1 MPSDIK
7 PFRLAGNIYFVGT
20 YKASSHLI
28 DTGDGLILI
37 DTGYEETAPI
47 VAESVAALGFDI
59 RDVKYILHSHGHYDH
74 TDGTPHIVGLTGAKT
89 FLAKQDV
96 KYLKGWIPD
105 EFYSDGQIIS
115 LGNTSILCLATPG
128 HTEGTYSFFFGT
140 QIDGQILRAGMFG
153 GAGVNQLKKSWLG
166 QYGCSWLNRG
176 LYFESVER
184 LKREHVDIFLGN
196 HAWNNGTKENSEIME
211 KTGVNL
217 FIDDTKWPAFL
228 EKCKRD
234 ALAMMEKERSELFV
248 NYAHRGA
255 SEYCPENTLISFYT
269 GLFMGAN
276 GIETDV
282 QMTKD
287 GHLVLFHDDT
297 LTRMTGVE
305 GLLCDRTLEELN
317 RFTLENN
324 GLTDKIVLFEDF
336 LRQFSF
342 RDITFAIEIKQ
353 RGIEAQVVDMIF
365 KYGIEKKTVVTSF
378 NLDSVRAVRAYAPQ
392 LRTGLLCSNVTD
404 DTTRPLK
411 ELGVEQLCPRA
422 DEITA
427 DKVAK
432 WHRMGFDVRAWGVKD
447 EVLMKKVFDAGAD
460 GMTVNFPDKLTQYIK
475 EKA

>member
-28 DTGDGLILI
+28 DTGDGLILL

-47 VAESVAALGFDI
+47 IVESVAALGFDI

-74 TDGTPHIVGLTGAKT
+74 TDGTPKMIKLTGAKT

-105 EFYSDGQIIS
+105 EFYYDGQVIS
-115 LGNTSILCLATPG
+115 LGNTNILCLATPG
-128 HTEGTYSFFFGT
+128 HTEGTYSFFFDT
-140 QIDGQILRAGMFG
+140 QVDGKILRAGMFG
-153 GAGVNQLKKSWLG
+153 GAGVNQLKKSWLDK
-166 QYGCSWLNRG
+166 YGCSWLNRG
-176 LYFESVER
+176 RYFESVER

-196 HAWNNGTKENSEIME
+196 HAWNNNTKENSEIME
-211 KTGVNL
+211 KTGKNL

-228 EKCKRD
+228 QKCEND
-234 ALAMMEKERSELFV
+234 AWSMMEKERTELFV

-255 SEYCPENTLISFYT
+255 SEYCPENTFISFYT
-269 GLFMGAN
+269 GLLMGAN

-282 QMTKD
+282 RMTHD
-287 GHLVLFHDDT
+287 GQLVLFHDDT
-297 LTRMTGVE
+297 LTRMTGVDHI
-305 GLLCDRTLEELN
+305 LSDHTLNELKL
-317 RFTLENN
+317 FTFENN

-353 RGIEAQVVDMIF
+353 KGIESQVADLIF
-365 KYGIEKKTVVTSF
+365 KHGMEKKVIVTSF
-378 NLDSVRAVRAYAPQ
+378 ILDSIRAIRSCAPQ
-392 LRTGLLCSNVTD
+392 LHTGLLCSNVTEE
-404 DTTRPLK
+404 TTRTLR
-411 ELGVEQLCPRA
+411 ELGIEQLCPRA

-427 DKVAK
+427 EKVAT

-447 EVLMKKVFDAGAD
+447 ETLMKKVFDAGAD
-460 GMTVNFPDKLTQYIK
+460 GMTVNFPDKLAQYIK